1 MPAEASNYRITFQ
14 GVDNMQVSRRVQKL
28 PPYLFVEITKKI
40 AEKRAKGEDVVS
52 FAIGDPDIPTP
63 PHIIDR
69 LCQAAQDPAN
79 HRYPESEGLP
89 ELRQAIAQWYKRRF
103 GVSLDADTEVL
114 PLIGSKEGIAH
125 IAFCFVDPGDTVLV
139 TDPGYPVWTV
149 STMLAGGRPF
159 YMPLSEQNNYLPVL
173 HKIPYNILKMAKL
186 LWINY
191 PNNPTGAVAD
201 IDFFNMT
208 VKFARQHDLIICHDG
223 PYSEV
228 AFDGY
233 QPVSFMQ
240 ADGAKEVGI
249 EFHSLSKS
257 YNMTGWR
264 IGMAVGNAVII
275 DALKR
280 LKSNLDSGIPQAI
293 QYAAIEALT
302 GPQDCIQEHNA
313 VYQRRRDLLIEVLNN
328 IGLRAKPPK
337 ASLYVW
343 AKIPEGYTSV
353 EFANDLLE
361 KIGVVV
367 TPGIGYG
374 KNGEGYVRLSLTLP
388 DASLVKGL
396 SRLAAWRDS
405 KNRFKPKV

>member
-1 MPAEASNYRITFQ
+1 MRMAKRIE
-14 GVDNMQVSRRVQKL
+14 SL

-63 PHIIDR
+63 PHIIDK
-69 LCQAAQDPAN
+69 LCQAARDPAN

-89 ELRQAIAQWYKRRF
+89 ELRQAIAEWYQKRF
-103 GVSLDADTEVL
+103 GVSLDPDKEVL
-114 PLIGSKEGIAH
+114 PLLGAKEGIAH
-125 IAFCFVDPGDTVLV
+125 IALCFIDPGDIALV
-139 TDPGYPVWTV
+139 PDPGYPVYAIG
-149 STMLAGGRPF
+149 TMLTGGQP
-159 YMPLSEQNNYLPVL
+159 YYLPLSERNNYLPVFNS
-173 HKIPYNILKMAKL
+173 IPEHIVKRAKL

-201 IDFFNMT
+201 LDFFQRT
-208 VKFARQHDLIICHDG
+208 VEFARQNDLAVCHDG

-240 ADGAKEVGI
+240 ADGAREVGV

-264 IGMAVGNAVII
+264 IGMVVGNAVMV

-280 LKSNLDSGIPQAI
+280 VKSNLDSGIPQAI
-293 QYAAIEALT
+293 QYAAIEALR

-313 VYQRRRDLLIEVLNN
+313 IYQRRRDLVVDMLNS
-328 IGLRAKPPK
+328 IGLEAKSPK

-343 AKIPEGYTSV
+343 AKVPEGYTS
-353 EFANDLLE
+353 ADLATDLIE
-361 KIGVVV
+361 QVGVVV
-367 TPGIGYG
+367 TPGAGYG
-374 KNGEGYVRLSLTLP
+374 QGGEGYVRLSLTIP
-388 DASLVKGL
+388 DAGLVKGL
-396 SRLAAWRDS
+396 SRLAGWRDS
-405 KNRFKPKV
+405 KNRFRAKR